1 MTPVQRVSSVTA
13 FVLRYLAPPDADPE
27 ARTIVEALS
36 PIERRVLEL
45 LAREPSAAERR
56 RRLADTTGEVWEA
69 ARYDRTEARALLH
82 LQHELQQRGLLQP

>member
-1 MTPVQRVSSVTA
+1 MQRVSSVTA
-13 FVLRYLAPPDADPE
+13 FVLRYLAPPDVDPE
-27 ARTIVEALS
+27 ARAVVGALS

-45 LAREPSAAERR
+45 LAGEPSAVKRR

-69 ARYDRTEARALLH
+69 ARYDRIEARALLH